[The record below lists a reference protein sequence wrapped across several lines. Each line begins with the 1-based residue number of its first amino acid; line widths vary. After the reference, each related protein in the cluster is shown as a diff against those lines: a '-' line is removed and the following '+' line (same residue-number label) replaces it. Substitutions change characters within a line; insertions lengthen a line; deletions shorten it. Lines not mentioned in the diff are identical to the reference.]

1 MAPVPYNVSSMR
13 YFLRRRIPPFERVL
27 LVESGS
33 RALSENLLRHLR
45 QHYPNMQ
52 PDLVTCYAGM
62 PENFPAS
69 GRVYRVADYTG
80 ARGRGKLYSE
90 LAANGYHIAIV
101 ICSGEP
107 IMTKW
112 KCMLAAR
119 VPAKLLVLNEN
130 GDYFWFDRSNLH
142 IIRELVLIRTGLYGA
157 DATRTLLRLAAFPF
171 AFLYLLAYAGTVHLR
186 RKVRSAL

>member
-1 MAPVPYNVSSMR
+1 MR

-27 LVESGS
+27 LIESGS
-33 RALSENLLRHLR
+33 RALSENLLRHLC
-45 QHYPNMQ
+45 QQYPAMQ
-52 PDLVTCYAGM
+52 ADLVTCYAGT
-62 PENFPAS
+62 PEHFPTN
-69 GRVYRVADYTG
+69 GHVYRVGDYAG
-80 ARGRGKLYSE
+80 ARARGKLYSE
-90 LAANGYHIAIV
+90 LAANGYRIAIV

-130 GDYFWFDRSNLH
+130 GDYFWFDRSNLA

-171 AFLYLLAYAGTVHLR
+171 AFLYLVAYAGTVHLR
-186 RKVRSAL
+186 RRLRSAL